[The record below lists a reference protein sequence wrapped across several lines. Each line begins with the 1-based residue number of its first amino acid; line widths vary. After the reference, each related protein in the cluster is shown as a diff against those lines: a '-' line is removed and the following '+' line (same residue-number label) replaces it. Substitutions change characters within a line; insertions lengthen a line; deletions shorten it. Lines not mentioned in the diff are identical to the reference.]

1 MQRSHFISR
10 ALHRKKNRNVVQ
22 GGGKMLQSE
31 VKKME
36 VSESHLRCNLQQL
49 RCLSKL
55 IKTGH
60 LQTLVRGNITLF
72 PEAQH
77 VTVSSH
83 SQQALSYF
91 AWCFQPLTRLNSFL
105 PLCESI
111 TWASLKQPCPM
122 PTSGTAAPEGSRKS
136 VMLIRC
142 TAPHSSHQQAGRS
155 PWQTLWEQSSKPF
168 SRNLQP
174 LASSLQAEPPTAS
187 CLTTARL
194 SWAKAGL
201 QRPLKRSSTFLF
213 RFGSIAV
220 GHDEYWD
227 L

>member
-1 MQRSHFISR
+1 
-10 ALHRKKNRNVVQ
+10 
-22 GGGKMLQSE
+22 
-31 VKKME
+31 ME
-36 VSESHLRCNLQQL
+36 VSESHLWCNLQQL

-60 LQTLVRGNITLF
+60 LQTLVRGNITPSRSTARNSLLTL
-72 PEAQH
+72 P
-77 VTVSSH
+77 TSSELLCLMLPAPH
-83 SQQALSYF
+83 P
-91 AWCFQPLTRLNSFL
+91 CLTSFL

-111 TWASLKQPCPM
+111 TWPLLKHPCPM

-136 VMLIRC
+136 VILIGC
-142 TAPHSSHQQAGRS
+142 TAPHSFHRQAGRS
-155 PWQTLWEQSSKPF
+155 CWHTLWEQSSKPF

-174 LASSLQAEPPTAS
+174 LASSLQAESPAAS

-201 QRPLKRSSTFLF
+201 QRPLKRSSTFSF
-213 RFGSIAV
+213 CFGSVTV